1 MSCLFNLMMEF
12 HHQTCWNSVMRLFK
26 TPVLCSKLTIRR
38 LVFLI
43 VILNLKEVVLK
54 GTFFAEFLVASSKTH
69 KWSMV
74 DSKESDLLKITSL
87 EAGQEVDQ
95 CCILL
100 FGFPT
105 LHSENWFWGSW
116 LIAYQPY
123 SSWSLW

>member
-1 MSCLFNLMMEF
+1 MFKINNKE
-12 HHQTCWNSVMRLFK
+12 TSVSN
-26 TPVLCSKLTIRR
+26 VL
-38 LVFLI
+38 
-43 VILNLKEVVLK
+43 ILNLKEVVLK

-69 KWSMV
+69 KSSMV

-105 LHSENWFWGSW
+105 RHSEN
-116 LIAYQPY
+116 
-123 SSWSLW
+123 